1 MKTITK
7 WKQGMTFESHLNN
20 HTINIDTITKGGGGD
35 TGFNPKALL
44 LSSLAGCTAMDV
56 VSILNKMRIKFSN
69 FIIEVEAEQTDD
81 EPRVFKDF
89 NITYKLK
96 TDPAHKDKIKK
107 AVDLSMNKYCG
118 VSAMLQ
124 KHAPINY
131 KIIIEK

>member
-20 HTINIDTITKGGGGD
+20 HTITIDTSVKGGGAD
-35 TGFNPKALL
+35 SGFNPKALL

-56 VSILNKMRIKFSN
+56 VSILSKMRIEFSD
-69 FIIEVEAEQTDD
+69 FEIEVEAEQTEE

-89 NITYKLK
+89 NIIYRLK
-96 TDPAHKDKIKK
+96 TDPDYKDKVKK
-107 AVDLSMNKYCG
+107 AVDLSMDKYCG

-124 KHAPINY
+124 KHAPIHY
-131 KIIIEK
+131 KIIIGK